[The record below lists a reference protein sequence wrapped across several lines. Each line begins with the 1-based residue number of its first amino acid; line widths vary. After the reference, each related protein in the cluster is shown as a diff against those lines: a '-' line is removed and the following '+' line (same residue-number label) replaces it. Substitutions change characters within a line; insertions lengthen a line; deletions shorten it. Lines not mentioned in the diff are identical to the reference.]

1 MKLYIIRHAWAEERD
16 AERWADD
23 DLRPL
28 TSKGG
33 KRFARVAKRL
43 AKIGLSPA
51 RIATSP
57 LVRCRQTAE
66 VLVKQLPY
74 HAELVESEAL
84 RPASNLEALLAWSN
98 EGETEELAWV
108 GHAPDV
114 SDLTAALIGAN
125 AAGIPF
131 AKGEVAAIEFEGK
144 IQPGAGV
151 LTWLATA
158 KLLDC

>member
-1 MKLYIIRHAWAEERD
+1 MKLYIIRHAWAEDRD
-16 AERWADD
+16 ENRWSDD

-28 TSKGG
+28 TAKGR
-33 KRFARVAKRL
+33 KRFAKVAKQL
-43 AKIGLSPA
+43 AKIGLVPT

-57 LVRCRQTAE
+57 LVRCHETAE
-66 VLVKQLPY
+66 ILVKQLPY
-74 HAELVESEAL
+74 HTELVESDAL
-84 RPASNLEALLAWSN
+84 RPGSNLDALLAWSN
-98 EGETEELAWV
+98 EGEAEELAWV

-114 SDLTAALIGAN
+114 SDLAAALIGGQ

-131 AKGEVAAIEFEGK
+131 GKGAAAAIEFEGK
-144 IQPGAGV
+144 IEPGAGE